1 MPINPYLF
9 ILARPPSLV
18 VWDYKNHKQ
27 FELNSEY
34 ATRLVQLIET
44 PNHFNS
50 NRPVDANLLSAGIIT
65 TTEEHPIE
73 WGWDELSKIFHIGT
87 KNIPCEHIPNDI
99 HEWSAQY
106 LAHCNEVLATPA
118 PKARFQ
124 ESPTTGLIALPAPS
138 LPTSSETTLG
148 QTLINRKTCRSFSD
162 EAVSLN
168 DISTL
173 LYLSLGYLKE
183 RENDTDDSIPDGLGS
198 RRSSPSGGG
207 LNACEGYLH
216 VRNVSGLKA
225 GIYYYHPDLHA
236 LRPINPLPA
245 EPLGLLLA
253 GQHFINSLP
262 FGLFITSRFDKLWW
276 KYEHSRAYRMA
287 FVEAGHISQTF
298 QLVATG
304 LGLNT
309 WLTGALTDERVEA
322 LLGLEISAEQPLLFV
337 GCGHGDGQ
345 VQCKE
350 LNALINSQ
358 DAG

>member
-9 ILARPPSLV
+9 ILARSPSLV

-44 PNHFNS
+44 PTDFNS
-50 NRPVDANLLSAGIIT
+50 NHSVDANLLNSGIIT

-73 WGWDELSKIFHIGT
+73 WGWDDLSKIFHIGT

-99 HEWSAQY
+99 HEGSAQY
-106 LAHCNEVLATPA
+106 LIHCY
-118 PKARFQ
+118 
-124 ESPTTGLIALPAPS
+124 
-138 LPTSSETTLG
+138 
-148 QTLINRKTCRSFSD
+148 
-162 EAVSLN
+162 
-168 DISTL
+168 
-173 LYLSLGYLKE
+173 LY
-183 RENDTDDSIPDGLGS
+183 
-198 RRSSPSGGG
+198 
-207 LNACEGYLH
+207 

-236 LRPINPLPA
+236 LRSINSLPE

-253 GQHFINSLP
+253 GQHFINLLP
-262 FGLFITSRFDKLWW
+262 FGLFITCRFDKLWW

-309 WLTGALTDERVEA
+309 WLTGALTDDRVEA
-322 LLGLEISAEQPLLFV
+322 LLGLESSAEQPLMFV

-350 LNALINSQ
+350 LNALINDQ

>member
-1 MPINPYLF
+1 MFINPYLF
-9 ILARPPSLV
+9 ILARSPSLV
-18 VWDYKNHKQ
+18 IWDYKNHKQ

-34 ATRLVQLIET
+34 ATRLVQLINT
-44 PNHFNS
+44 PDQFNITYA
-50 NRPVDANLLSAGIIT
+50 VDVSLLDAGIFIPV
-65 TTEEHPIE
+65 EERSIE

-87 KNIPCEHIPNDI
+87 KNIPCECIPTDV

-106 LAHCNEVLATPA
+106 LTHCNEVLATPA
-118 PKARFQ
+118 PQTRFLDP
-124 ESPTTGLIALPAPS
+124 PTTGLITLPPPS

-148 QTLINRKTCRSFSD
+148 QTLINRKTCRSFSN
-162 EAVSLN
+162 EAVSLKN
-168 DISTL
+168 IATL

-183 RENDTDDSIPDGLGS
+183 REDNTDDSIPDGLGS

-207 LNACEGYLH
+207 LNACEGYLY

-225 GIYYYHPDLHA
+225 GIYFYHPDIHA
-236 LRPINPLPA
+236 LRPINPLQE
-245 EPLGLLLA
+245 EPLGLILG
-253 GQHFINSLP
+253 GQHFINPLP
-262 FGLFITSRFDKLWW
+262 FGLFITCRFDKLWW

-287 FVEAGHISQTF
+287 FVEAGHLSQTL

-309 WLTGALTDERVEA
+309 WLTGALTDDRVET
-322 LLGLEISAEQPLLFV
+322 LLGLENSAEQPLLFV

-358 DAG
+358 DPR